1 MCELFQQERCSRE
14 ECRCSLGRYEGLQTF
29 PLRDLPLELSRDETL
44 KHDFGQVQAI
54 DDLPCSS
61 IINDVSSDAACSC

>member
-14 ECRCSLGRYEGLQTF
+14 ECSYEGLQTF
-29 PLRDLPLELSRDETL
+29 PLSDVPLELSRDESL
-44 KHDFGQVQAI
+44 KHAFGQVHAI
-54 DDLPCSS
+54 DDLPCLS